1 METLLKLTN
10 QPKNM
15 KIKRWIF
22 LGIMMLWQQIFAQT
36 NGTGSIVSGGRTRI
50 FSYHLPTTGT
60 QVCNLPVLLA
70 FHGDG
75 GTGAGFQSYA
85 GFDALANTQNF
96 IVVYPDAQLTGGSLQ
111 FNKYADNA
119 PGFGTTG
126 DPNFGGIGDPNAPDD
141 VLFTSDLIAYLS
153 STYQINRNRVYATGH
168 SGGAFMCYFLAVALA
183 NKIAAIAPLAGSLW
197 INNSYSTNRF
207 TTANYI
213 PIPVLHIHSKGDPV
227 VTPPIV
233 PYPQAQNY
241 VWPLSQFSGGTCG
254 NYGTYTTTAINANA
268 DLLTFCNTG
277 KKVQLIV
284 TKDATHGWS
293 TAVVPQNEIWNFVK
307 NFSLTTFSTTAC
319 SSQTG
324 QWQTATT
331 WESITLPTSTN
342 DVLIKSMN
350 IITLPIN
357 QTIQVK
363 SLNLRGELKALSGS
377 IFRVGN

>member
-1 METLLKLTN
+1 
-10 QPKNM
+10 M
-15 KIKRWIF
+15 KRQLFF
-22 LGIMMLWQQIFAQT
+22 LCLSFLISQQNFAQT
-36 NGTGSIVSGGRTRI
+36 NGSGSIISGARTRT
-50 FSYHLPTTGT
+50 FAYHLPTTGT
-60 QVCNLPVLLA
+60 QACNLPVLLA

-75 GTGAGFQSYA
+75 GNGAGFQSYA

-96 IVVYPDAQLTGGSLQ
+96 IVVYPDAALTGGSLQ
-111 FNKYADNA
+111 FNKYADAA

-126 DPNFGGIGDPNAPDD
+126 DPGFGGTGDPNAPDD

-153 STYQINRNRVYATGH
+153 TTYQINRNRVYATGH

-197 INNSYSTNRF
+197 INSAYSTNRF
-207 TTANYI
+207 ATANYI

-241 VWPLSQFSGGTCG
+241 VWPLSQFAGGTCA
-254 NYGTYTTTAINANA
+254 NYSTYTTTAINANA

-307 NFSLTTFSTTAC
+307 NFSLTTFPTTAC

-324 QWQTATT
+324 QWQSTTT
-331 WESITLPTSTN
+331 WESGILPNITN

-350 IITLPIN
+350 VITLPLN

-363 SLNLRGELKALSGS
+363 SLNLKGELKTVSGS
-377 IFRVGN
+377 VFKVGN